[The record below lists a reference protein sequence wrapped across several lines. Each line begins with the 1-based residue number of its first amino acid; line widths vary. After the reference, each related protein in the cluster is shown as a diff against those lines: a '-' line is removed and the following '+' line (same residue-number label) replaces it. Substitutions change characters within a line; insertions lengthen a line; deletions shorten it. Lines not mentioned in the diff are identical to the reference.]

1 MAKAH
6 HLVCSKTRWQ
16 GREAYALSNGLLQ
29 IVNLTGGGH
38 IAELRFTD
46 GGGLPTL
53 NPLWIPNWKGIEPF
67 QYRAKAHA
75 KRYGPMTE
83 GKLLSGIAGHN
94 ICLDYFGP
102 PSEEEAAQGLST
114 HGEAPSLK
122 WRKSS
127 VRVRAGQL
135 SLTLSVRLP
144 EAGLQ
149 FSREIGLRAGES
161 VVYLKETITN
171 ERKLDHFFHW
181 TQHVTLAPPF
191 VAPEDGRVFM
201 SATKGITSPHGYGG
215 KALLESGKEFQWPIA
230 PGSSATPSPAPSADG
245 LMKTPAAGHPLP
257 QGGEGKNWG
266 ASAGGEVDLSHCLI
280 HTGLGI
286 ITSLLLDPARD
297 MQFVAALNTRHRLLL
312 AYCFCRADYPWVT
325 IWEENCARENPPWNG
340 RAQTRGLEFGSAPLP
355 VTRREAFTRGPIFG
369 TPTFSTVPA
378 RGRLTV
384 PYVALLAHLPE
395 GFSEVRDISLGKN
408 EILVQGREPDQ
419 VVSLPA
425 AGLAAL
431 IAD

>member
-1 MAKAH
+1 M
-6 HLVCSKTRWQ
+6 
-16 GREAYALSNGLLQ
+16 
-29 IVNLTGGGH
+29 VNLTGGGH
-38 IAELRFTD
+38 IAELRFAD
-46 GGGLPTL
+46 GSGFPTL
-53 NPLWIPNWKGIEPF
+53 NPLWIPKWKGMEPF
-67 QYRAKAHA
+67 QYRSKAHA
-75 KRYGPMTE
+75 KRYGPISE

-94 ICLDYFGP
+94 ICLDYFGA

-127 VRVRAGQL
+127 ARLTARQL
-135 SLTLSVRLP
+135 SVTLSVHLP

-149 FSREIGLRAGES
+149 FSREIEMRAGES
-161 VVYLKETITN
+161 VVYLKETVTN

-201 SATKGITSPHGYGG
+201 SATKGITSPGGYDG

-230 PGSSATPSPAPSADG
+230 P
-245 LMKTPAAGHPLP
+245 
-257 QGGEGKNWG
+257 
-266 ASAGGEVDLSHCLI
+266 ASTGGEVDLSHCL
-280 HTGLGI
+280 TRKGLGI
-286 ITSLLLDPARD
+286 IASVLLDPARD
-297 MQFVAALNTRHRLLL
+297 VQFVGALNTRHRLLF
-312 AYCFCRADYPWVT
+312 AYCFHRADYPWVT
-325 IWEENCARENPPWNG
+325 IWEENCARESAPWNG

-378 RGRLTV
+378 RGRLTI
-384 PYVALLAHLPE
+384 PYVAFLAHLPE
-395 GFSEVRDISLGKN
+395 GFGEVRDISLGKN

-419 VVSLPA
+419 VVTVPASGLAA
-425 AGLAAL
+425 AGLAEQ
-431 IAD
+431 

>member
-1 MAKAH
+1 MTKTDH
-6 HLVCSKTRWQ
+6 PVCSKARWQ
-16 GREAYALSNGLLQ
+16 GREAYTLSNGLLQ
-29 IVNLTGGGH
+29 MVNLTGGGH
-38 IAELRFTD
+38 IAELRFAD
-46 GGGLPTL
+46 GSGFPTL
-53 NPLWIPNWKGIEPF
+53 NPLWIPKWKGMEPF
-67 QYRAKAHA
+67 QYRSKAHA
-75 KRYGPMTE
+75 KRYGPISE

-94 ICLDYFGP
+94 ICLDYFGA

-127 VRVRAGQL
+127 ARLTARQL
-135 SLTLSVRLP
+135 SVTLSVHLP

-149 FSREIGLRAGES
+149 FSREIEMRAGES
-161 VVYLKETITN
+161 VVYLKETVTN

-201 SATKGITSPHGYGG
+201 SATKGITSPGGYDG

-230 PGSSATPSPAPSADG
+230 P
-245 LMKTPAAGHPLP
+245 
-257 QGGEGKNWG
+257 
-266 ASAGGEVDLSHCLI
+266 ASTGGEVDLSHCL
-280 HTGLGI
+280 TRKGLGI
-286 ITSLLLDPARD
+286 IASVLLDPARD
-297 MQFVAALNTRHRLLL
+297 VQFVGALNTRHRLLF
-312 AYCFCRADYPWVT
+312 AYCFHRADYPWVT
-325 IWEENCARENPPWNG
+325 IWEENCARESAPWNG

-378 RGRLTV
+378 RGRLTI
-384 PYVALLAHLPE
+384 PYVAFLAHLPE
-395 GFSEVRDISLGKN
+395 GFGEVRDISLGKN

-419 VVSLPA
+419 VVTVPASGLAA
-425 AGLAAL
+425 AGLAEQ
-431 IAD
+431 